1 VHISDDQTFT
11 ESESPGE
18 RAFDYDRTVALSDG
32 VFAIALTLL
41 VLSLTIPS
49 LKPGHTSLLGNR
61 LLRQHD
67 EFIAYSISFAVI
79 ALLWI
84 RHHLLFRA
92 LRRID
97 GRVTALNLAYLAFV
111 AFLPFPTRVLAIYGQ
126 EPSAVVLY
134 AATGAVLSLLAG
146 LVRRHVMQAG
156 LVYPS
161 RAHELADREHW
172 IFTPAVFVASIPIAY
187 ANPTAAKLFW
197 LLLMGQN
204 ATLTA
209 RVLRRRSSPPD
220 GGS

>member
-1 VHISDDQTFT
+1 
-11 ESESPGE
+11 
-18 RAFDYDRTVALSDG
+18 VALSDG

-49 LKPGHTSLLGNR
+49 VKPGHTSVLASR

-67 EFIAYSISFAVI
+67 EFVAYGISFAVI

-92 LRRID
+92 LRTID
-97 GRVTALNLAYLAFV
+97 GRVTALNLAYLALV
-111 AFLPFPTRVLAIYGQ
+111 AFLPFPTRVLAVYGQ

-134 AATGAVLSLLAG
+134 AATCAVISLLAG
-146 LVRRHVMQAG
+146 LIRRHVMQAG

-161 RAHELADREHW
+161 RAHEVADREHW
-172 IFTPAVFVASIPIAY
+172 IFTPAVFIASIPIAY
-187 ANPTAAKLFW
+187 ANATVAKLFW
-197 LLLMGQN
+197 LLLMAQN
-204 ATLTA
+204 ARLTA
-209 RVLRRRSSPPD
+209 RLLRRPTSTPD